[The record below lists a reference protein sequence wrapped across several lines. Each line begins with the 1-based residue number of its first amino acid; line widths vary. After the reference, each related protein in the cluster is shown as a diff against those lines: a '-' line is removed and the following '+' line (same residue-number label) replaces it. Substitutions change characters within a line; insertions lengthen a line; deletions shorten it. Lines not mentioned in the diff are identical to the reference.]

1 MEPPSHYEYG
11 TPLVDGCVHQELNIQ
26 YVGVPIKYYLLLFRH
41 YHLHV
46 SNVKQVFDDM
56 LALCQNLKAA

>member
-11 TPLVDGCVHQELNIQ
+11 TLLVDGCVHRKLNIQ
-26 YVGVPIKYYLLLFRH
+26 YVEVPIKYYLLLFRH

-46 SNVKQVFDDM
+46 SNVKQVFGHM
-56 LALCQNLKAA
+56 PALRQNLKAG